1 MSCMHETGPLIFFF
15 IDKSEDIHVSTNHI
29 DWKCS
34 CVKTFGPKALTTPL
48 DRLFLEG
55 ETFFLF
61 SAHAEDVDC
70 KGCICL

>member
-1 MSCMHETGPLIFFF
+1 M
-15 IDKSEDIHVSTNHI
+15 STNHI

-61 SAHAEDVDC
+61 STHAEDVDC